1 MLIKAIGGDITFPQ
15 LLWQIFSSMQDPFA
29 IASFI
34 LLLVFAIV
42 FGHIVWGIEREAN
55 GPFHPRYGPGFI
67 DGLWVRD
74 TLQTRVPVT
83 ARISDFWARAWNML
97 FGLLHQLSSQLFAR
111 TTFAELTL

>member
-42 FGHIVWGIEREAN
+42 FGTFPVAAVLL
-55 GPFHPRYGPGFI
+55 
-67 DGLWVRD
+67 GL
-74 TLQTRVPVT
+74 
-83 ARISDFWARAWNML
+83 AK
-97 FGLLHQLSSQLFAR
+97 H
-111 TTFAELTL
+111 